1 MQKDLFSDYR
11 SLFAEDIIV
20 YVLDEY
26 TKTNCIFG
34 KKEITII
41 PNFENDEQDFD
52 KNTQEGYENDFSAFY
67 NLFLNSYGII
77 KFINDKKLRK
87 YNKLI

>member
-1 MQKDLFSDYR
+1 MSFIISNLKLLGFVCKDNFDYKHCHLILNNINIIINKSTLLQKDLFSDYR

-34 KKEITII
+34 KKEITIV
-41 PNFENDEQDFD
+41 
-52 KNTQEGYENDFSAFY
+52 
-67 NLFLNSYGII
+67 FLE
-77 KFINDKKLRK
+77 KKK
-87 YNKLI
+87 